1 MLSGFFTAEEKTTI
15 TQGDKQS
22 AGALLSASKAG
33 VEAVVASEDESGSIK
48 HAESVAA
55 ATDVIGQGFGGFIFR
70 LDADLDVAWDF
81 HPLSLR
87 ACGITI
93 SETTRTTSAL
103 ISTITTR
110 AAALTGRAI
119 TTRAAALT
127 RRTIAAWWTRITRI
141 TTRAAAWSIASGRR
155 AATAITMWTIAITI
169 AARAAIF
176 TFFILTQVRAA
187 GAHA

>member
-1 MLSGFFTAEEKTTI
+1 
-15 TQGDKQS
+15 
-22 AGALLSASKAG
+22 
-33 VEAVVASEDESGSIK
+33 
-48 HAESVAA
+48 
-55 ATDVIGQGFGGFIFR
+55 
-70 LDADLDVAWDF
+70 
-81 HPLSLR
+81 LR

-110 AAALTGRAI
+110 AASLTRRAI
-119 TTRAAALT
+119 T
-127 RRTIAAWWTRITRI
+127 AWWTRITGI
-141 TTRAAAWSIASGRR
+141 TTRAAAWAIASGRR
-155 AATAITMWTIAITI
+155 AATAITLWTIAITI

>member
-1 MLSGFFTAEEKTTI
+1 VLSGFFTAEEKTTI

-87 ACGITI
+87 SCGITI

-119 TTRAAALT
+119 TTRAAAW
-127 RRTIAAWWTRITRI
+127 A
-141 TTRAAAWSIASGRR
+141 IASGRR

>member
-119 TTRAAALT
+119 TTRAAAW
-127 RRTIAAWWTRITRI
+127 A
-141 TTRAAAWSIASGRR
+141 IASGRR